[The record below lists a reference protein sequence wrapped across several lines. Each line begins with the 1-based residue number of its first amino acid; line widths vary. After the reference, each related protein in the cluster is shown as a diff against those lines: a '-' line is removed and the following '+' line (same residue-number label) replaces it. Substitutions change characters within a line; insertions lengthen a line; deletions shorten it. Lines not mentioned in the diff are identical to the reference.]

1 MQGLQRSMIPCYQF
15 KPRNIMLRESLN
27 VDYVTNTVFS
37 SRTYWL
43 TEKNKNDIWLV
54 DCGDI
59 EKIVKK
65 LPKNSTIVGVLL
77 THVHFDHIYGLNQ
90 LMCLFPDCKVYTNDF
105 GQKSLTDP
113 KRNFSRYHTDVEDF
127 VFEYP
132 ESIVVIGEGEKIE
145 LYEGVYADVFYTPG
159 HDESCLCYEVGE
171 SLFSGDAYIPGIKTV
186 TTFPHSSKKKALESD
201 LRISSMA
208 RGRTIYPGHTIEIMK
223 KN

>member
-1 MQGLQRSMIPCYQF
+1 MI
-15 KPRNIMLRESLN
+15 RESIN
-27 VDYVTNTVFS
+27 VEYVTNTVFS

-43 TEKNKNDIWLV
+43 TEKNQKDVWLV
-54 DCGDI
+54 DCGDVEEI
-59 EKIVKK
+59 MKR
-65 LPKNSTIVGVLL
+65 LPKDPRIIGVLL

-90 LMCLFPDCKVYTNDF
+90 LIRQFPQCKVYTNDF

-113 KRNFSRYHTDVEDF
+113 KRNFSRYHTDVDDF

-132 ESIVVIGEGEKIE
+132 ENIVVIGEGEKIE

-171 SLFSGDAYIPGIKTV
+171 CLFSGDAYIPGIKTV

-201 LRISSMA
+201 LRICSMA
-208 RGRTIYPGHTIEIMK
+208 RGMKVYPGHTIDIK
-223 KN
+223 

>member
-1 MQGLQRSMIPCYQF
+1 
-15 KPRNIMLRESLN
+15 MLRESLN
-27 VDYVTNTVFS
+27 VDYVTNIVFS

-43 TEKNKNDIWLV
+43 TDKNQNDIWLV

-59 EKIVKK
+59 EKVLNK
-65 LPKNSTIVGVLL
+65 LPKNSRVKGVLL

-105 GQKSLTDP
+105 GQKSLIDP
-113 KRNFSRYHTDVEDF
+113 KRNFSRYHTDMEDF
-127 VFEYP
+127 VFDYP
-132 ESIVVIGEGEKIE
+132 ENIVVIGEGEKIE

-171 SLFSGDAYIPGIKTV
+171 CLFSGDAYIPGVKTV

-208 RGRTIYPGHTIEIMK
+208 RGMTIYPGHTIDDHDKIGIK
-223 KN
+223 